1 MSDEFSDMHQP
12 SDDPDELTLDFTL
25 LYIDY
30 RFNRH
35 QMDPTFICQM
45 TILASRRFCPIG
57 RHGSPH
63 LFYTY
68 SYIYCLVHVF
78 VFAEE
83 SHYLPLQLHSSDLTC
98 AHTHSSEIK
107 VFKLDEIPYVGN
119 WKSKHFLP
127 GKYLLLIF
135 LFNFF
140 SWDIFPLL
148 RSLW

>member
-1 MSDEFSDMHQP
+1 MVSIL
-12 SDDPDELTLDFTL
+12 DPMTKYTMDFTL

-68 SYIYCLVHVF
+68 SYIYCLEHVF

-107 VFKLDEIPYVGN
+107 VFKLDEIPYVAN
-119 WKSKHFLP
+119 
-127 GKYLLLIF
+127 
-135 LFNFF
+135 
-140 SWDIFPLL
+140 
-148 RSLW
+148 

>member
-68 SYIYCLVHVF
+68 SYIYCLLHVF

-119 WKSKHFLP
+119 
-127 GKYLLLIF
+127 
-135 LFNFF
+135 
-140 SWDIFPLL
+140 
-148 RSLW
+148 